1 MNKPRVQALLDHL
14 KKTPEEAFYY
24 AGYFK
29 PIDRN
34 DAITNQTNL
43 IAEAIRNNEGPPC
56 NTAGCVAGH
65 CALLFWDDF
74 CIQSKVDHFF
84 SPDDFA
90 AAFLGLYLPDADGLF
105 MRYMQEAT
113 LQDAINRL
121 EYLLEHSTLVGYN
134 WSSESHVQKQG
145 V

>member
-1 MNKPRVQALLDHL
+1 MNRPRVQALLDHL

-24 AGYFK
+24 AAYFK

-34 DAITNQTNL
+34 DAISNQTNL
-43 IAEAIRNNEGPPC
+43 IDEAIRDNEGPPC

-74 CIQSKVDHFF
+74 CIQSKVDRYL

-90 AAFLGLYLPDADGLF
+90 EGFLALSPPDANGLF
-105 MRYMQEAT
+105 MQFMQEAN

-134 WSSESHVQKQG
+134 WYSESYHPKQG
-145 V
+145 L